1 MRSTVFAA
9 VVTVVVAASGGAAD
23 ATTMAFVHGRNAG
36 TPSTTEA
43 CEYWGGSAGCTCT
56 GTNSA
61 GYATSGWCGYAGGS
75 TSTFGRVVV
84 RYDAARA
91 WWDEAVAADPICDV
105 AAEINAIADSDVRVV
120 AHSAGN
126 LVTLAIL
133 TDAANGWG
141 GSCGAGVVTGA
152 SNKITKVAAVQGPFS
167 GAKAADAV
175 YGHLNNGGNVL
186 TDWLHNFCGNTV
198 GGIANIFAD
207 QATSMTNSLQT
218 SSVIN
223 NRGWLSNSNGKPV
236 YIAFGTGTS
245 GTDSVWLGAAATC
258 SGGSYNDGLVEAYSA
273 RACTNTGA
281 GLTGSCTSK
290 PANFYDQARAKIG
303 HSSGRR
309 GDYVT
314 TTDQWASYNWT
325 SAHSH
330 GMSDLVWNH
339 TSI

>member
-1 MRSTVFAA
+1 MVMRFTLLFAIA
-9 VVTVVVAASGGAAD
+9 GSIVAASGGAAD
-23 ATTMAFVHGRNAG
+23 ATTMAFVHGRNSG
-36 TPSTTEA
+36 EPSSTEA
-43 CEYWGGSAGCTCT
+43 CDYWGGCSCS

-61 GYATSGWCGYAGGS
+61 GYASSGWCGFAGGS
-75 TSTFGRVVV
+75 TSPIARVVV
-84 RYDAARA
+84 RYNAGEY
-91 WWDEAVAADPICDV
+91 WWGDSVAADPICDV
-105 AAEINAIADSDVRVV
+105 ASEILAIGDSDVRVL

-126 LVTLAIL
+126 LVTLGLL

-141 GSCGAGVVTGA
+141 GNCGAGVVSGA
-152 SNKITKVAAVQGPFS
+152 ANKITKVGAVQGPFS
-167 GAKAADAV
+167 GARAADAV
-175 YGHLNNGGNVL
+175 YGHLNNGGNPL

-198 GGIANIFAD
+198 GALANIFAD
-207 QATSMTNSLQT
+207 QSTNMTYALQT
-218 SSVIN
+218 SVAIN

-236 YIAFGTGTS
+236 YIGFGTGTS

-281 GLTGSCTSK
+281 GMTGSCTSK
-290 PANFYDQARAKIG
+290 PGNFYDQARANIG

-314 TTDQWASYNWT
+314 STDQWASYNWA
-325 SAHSH
+325 SPHNH
-330 GMSDLVWNH
+330 GMADLFWNH